1 MNSVVAVDSTGA
13 LNYFLWEMKCGCAVN
28 IMHQVVCTA
37 LFRMY
42 RLRRVQCRRFRIHE
56 KYLSSIVE
64 MEIISVRDIVI
75 VLYTDTT
82 CTGHRR

>member
-1 MNSVVAVDSTGA
+1 MRH
-13 LNYFLWEMKCGCAVN
+13 AVN
-28 IMHQVVCTA
+28 IRLCVLSVFACTGRNSTV
-37 LFRMY
+37 RMA
-42 RLRRVQCRRFRIHE
+42 RVQCRRFRIHE

-82 CTGHRR
+82 CIGHRR

>member
-1 MNSVVAVDSTGA
+1 
-13 LNYFLWEMKCGCAVN
+13 MKMGCGDAACGE
-28 IMHQVVCTA
+28 HQVVCS
-37 LFRMY
+37 LCFRIKNSTVRMA
-42 RLRRVQCRRFRIHE
+42 RVLCRRFRIHE